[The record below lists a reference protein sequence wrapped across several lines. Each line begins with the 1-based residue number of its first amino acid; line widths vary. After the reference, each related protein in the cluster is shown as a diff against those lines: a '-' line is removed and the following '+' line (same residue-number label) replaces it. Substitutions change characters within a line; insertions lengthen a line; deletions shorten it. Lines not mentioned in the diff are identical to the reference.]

1 VDIDAYLARI
11 GVARPARPT
20 PGALRELQVGHL
32 LSVPFENLD
41 IVLGRPISLELEAIY
56 AKVVMRRRGGYC
68 YELNGLF
75 AWLLEALGF
84 TVTRLSARTVD
95 GSEGEVGPEFDHLVL
110 RVDLDVPWLV
120 DVGFGDTF
128 RTPMRLMS
136 GSPQVDALGAAYRME
151 ALGDDWSLRERIDR
165 ADEAFEALEALQPGQ
180 PWRTQFQFSLRPHDL
195 ADFEPMSRWQ
205 ETQSPYFTQHR
216 IVTIATLDG
225 RRTLMD
231 DRFIEHRAGTRTE
244 RSVDEGEVEAL
255 LRDSFG
261 IDLGVG
267 L

>member
-11 GVARPARPT
+11 GAARPPGPT
-20 PGALRELQVGHL
+20 ADALRELQLAHL

-41 IVLGRPISLELEAIY
+41 IVLGRPISLELESIY

-84 TVTRLSARTVD
+84 TVTRLSAQTVD
-95 GSEGEVGPEFDHLVL
+95 GFEGEVGPEFDHLVL
-110 RVDLDVPWLV
+110 RVDLEVPWLV

-128 RTPMRLMS
+128 RTPMRLAS
-136 GSPQVDALGAAYRME
+136 GNDQVDALGRAYRLE
-151 ALGDDWSLRERIDR
+151 AHDDEWSLRERIDP
-165 ADEAFEALEALQPGQ
+165 ADEAFEAIEALQPGR
-180 PWRTQFQFSLRPHDL
+180 PWRTQFRFSLLPHDL
-195 ADFEPMSRWQ
+195 ADFGPMSRWQ

-225 RRTLMD
+225 RRTLVD
-231 DRFIEHRAGTRTE
+231 DSFVEHRAGMRTE
-244 RSVDEGEVEAL
+244 QSVDESEIAGL
-255 LRDSFG
+255 LRGSFG
-261 IDLGVG
+261 MDLA
-267 L
+267 LEP